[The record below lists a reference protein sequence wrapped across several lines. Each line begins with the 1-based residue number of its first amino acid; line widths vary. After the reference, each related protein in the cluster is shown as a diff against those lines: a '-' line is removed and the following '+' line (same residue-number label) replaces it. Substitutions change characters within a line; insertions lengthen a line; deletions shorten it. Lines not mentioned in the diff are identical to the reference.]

1 MKKFNTLTPN
11 LSLAALLVAAMLP
24 VAAHAGEQTRAE
36 AAIAAAQGKIDA
48 GDKIGVAQ
56 QAPELQG
63 QARQALLSAQDLLSH
78 HQKRDAI
85 AAAQHAGELAD
96 QALVSANSRK
106 AQADR
111 DRRSDLKDVAVSAQT
126 SAAEANARA
135 SSAEAATATADNRA
149 DAAQQ
154 ATMSANNR
162 AAMAE
167 QSSATANAQADAL
180 RNPPAPTETTVAVT
194 EHETRT
200 ATSAPMHH
208 RVHHVVRRHTTHP
221 VLAKSTT
228 TVVTTSH
235 P

>member
-1 MKKFNTLTPN
+1 MKKFNKLTPKMGF
-11 LSLAALLVAAMLP
+11 AALLATAMLP

-63 QARQALLSAQDLLSH
+63 QAREALASAQDLLSH
-78 HQKRDAI
+78 HQKREAI

-96 QALVSANSRK
+96 QALISANGRK
-106 AQADR
+106 TQADS
-111 DRRSDLKDVAVSAQT
+111 DRRHDLKDVAVSAQT
-126 SAAEANARA
+126 SAADANARA
-135 SSAEAATATADNRA
+135 NSAEAATAIANNRA

-154 ATMSANNR
+154 ATLSANHR
-162 AAMAE
+162 ADMAE
-167 QSSATANAQADAL
+167 QSSASANAQADAL
-180 RNPPAPTETTVAVT
+180 RNPPPPTVTTVAVT
-194 EHETRT
+194 EHNAST
-200 ATSAPMHH
+200 AMPAPLHH

-228 TVVTTSH
+228 TVITTSH
-235 P
+235 R